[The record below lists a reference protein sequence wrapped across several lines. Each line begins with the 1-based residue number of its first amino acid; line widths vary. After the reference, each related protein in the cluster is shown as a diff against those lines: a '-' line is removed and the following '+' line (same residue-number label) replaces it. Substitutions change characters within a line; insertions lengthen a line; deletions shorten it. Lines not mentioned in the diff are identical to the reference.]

1 MRCWMLSKV
10 CKGNNE
16 IYFDNV
22 EMSLSSLE
30 SIYVE
35 MNCID
40 RILSVN
46 ACRVGVYS
54 RKYSQ

>member
-10 CKGNNE
+10 CKRNNE

-22 EMSLSSLE
+22 EMSFFSLE
-30 SIYVE
+30 LVYVE

-40 RILSVN
+40 RNLSVN
-46 ACRVGVYS
+46 ACRVEVYS